1 MGVAEH
7 AIPCAEVIARH
18 DGLKATVCSPQTAA
32 QVERLQHQDIVLLLG
47 PAVKVTGYLGQFLVT
62 VQNSGSEQ
70 NLARLAGCGQDYFDI
85 VLDLGTTPAIT
96 HEVLPPGYFS
106 PGRDKQAL
114 SAELEQIP
122 ELAGEFEKPKYFNYD
137 PDICAHGN
145 SGLTGCTRCIDTC
158 SASAITSHGDEI
170 VVDPHLCQGLGNCA
184 TVCPSGAI
192 SYACPQV
199 RDQLADIRQ
208 ILRQYREQGGQNP
221 VLLIY
226 DAEDGQQKL
235 ASLAGQL
242 AENIIPVEVEAIGA
256 VGLDTCLAA
265 LAYGAQYVVLLTTPS
280 TSNLTRQALLSQMTL
295 AAVLLEGMDIEPDR
309 LILITPAAS
318 DELVS
323 QLDGLAVLPVHE
335 AATFA
340 AFNEKRTTLFLAL
353 DHLYRQATPNR
364 DIIDLPAGA
373 PFGGIQID
381 KAACTLCM
389 ACVSVCPV
397 DALEAGTDRPLL
409 AFIESNCVQCGLCA
423 SACPEQA
430 IQLIPRFVIDRD
442 VRRSR
447 QTLHEE
453 QPFYCVVCNK
463 PFASQSVIKTMHE
476 KLGNHWMF
484 QSEQAQRRIE
494 MCEDCRVKDML
505 AANNPIDVHKNPQ
518 LNS

>member
-1 MGVAEH
+1 MGATEH
-7 AIPCAEVIARH
+7 AIRCAEVIARH
-18 DGLKATVCSPQTAA
+18 DGLKATIFSPRTAV
-32 QVERLQHQDIVLLLG
+32 QVERHQHRNIALLRG
-47 PAVKVTGYLGQFLVT
+47 PAVKVTGYLGQFQVT
-62 VQNSGSEQ
+62 VQDSGSEQ
-70 NLARLAGCGQDYFDI
+70 NLARLAGCGQEHFDI
-85 VLDLGTTPAIT
+85 VLDLGNTPALAQEI
-96 HEVLPPGYFS
+96 LPPGYFA
-106 PGRDKQAL
+106 PGCDNQAL
-114 SAELEQIP
+114 SAALGQIP
-122 ELAGEFEKPKYFNYD
+122 ELAGEFEKPVYFNYD

-145 SGLTGCTRCIDTC
+145 SGLTGCTLCMDAC
-158 SASAITSHGDEI
+158 SASAISSSGDKI
-170 VVDPHLCQGLGNCA
+170 VVDPHLCQGLGNCT

-199 RDQLADIRQ
+199 RDLLADIRQ

-235 ASLAGQL
+235 ASIAGQL

-265 LAYGAQYVVLLTTPS
+265 LAYGAQYVVLLTTSS
-280 TSNLTRQALLSQMTL
+280 TSKLTRQALLSQITL
-295 AAVLLEGMDIEPDR
+295 AAVILEGMDIEPDR
-309 LILITPAAS
+309 LLLITSDAS
-318 DELVS
+318 NELVS
-323 QLDGLAVLPVHE
+323 QMTGLTVLPDYE
-335 AATFA
+335 PATFA

-353 DHLYRQATPNR
+353 DHLSRQTTPNR

-389 ACVSVCPV
+389 ACVSVCPL

-409 AFIESNCVQCGLCA
+409 AFIESHCVQCGLCS

-430 IQLIPRFVIDRD
+430 IQLMPRFVVDRD
-442 VRRSR
+442 TRRSR

-463 PFASQSVIKTMHE
+463 PFASQSVIKSIHE

-484 QSEQAQRRIE
+484 QSEQAHRRIE

-505 AANNPIDVHKNPQ
+505 AASNPIDVHKNPQ